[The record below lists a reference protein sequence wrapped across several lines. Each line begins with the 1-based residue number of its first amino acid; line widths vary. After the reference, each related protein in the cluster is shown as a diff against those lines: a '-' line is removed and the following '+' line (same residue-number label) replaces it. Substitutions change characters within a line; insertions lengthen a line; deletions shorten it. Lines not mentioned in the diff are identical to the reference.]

1 MTVPVRS
8 PFAGWAGHK
17 MKGEFPV
24 AIRNIRVEGDDVLR
38 KKCKPVMEMTHR
50 LSELIDDMFDTMYE
64 AEGVGLAAP
73 QVGIPIRVVV
83 IDVGD
88 GLIEMVN
95 PVIRYKEGEQ
105 LGAEGCLSVPGI
117 FGDVKRAEVVKVE
130 FTDRKNKRKVL
141 TGSGL
146 LARCIQH
153 ELDHLEGRLFIDIAE
168 SLRREED

>member
-1 MTVPVRS
+1 MASLEIKKAGNPVL
-8 PFAGWAGHK
+8 K
-17 MKGEFPV
+17 E
-24 AIRNIRVEGDDVLR
+24 I
-38 KKCKPVMEMTHR
+38 CKPVDR
-50 LSELIDDMFDTMYE
+50 VDSKLRKLLDDMADTLYD
-64 AEGVGLAAP
+64 ANGVGLAAP

-88 GLIEMVN
+88 GQIEMVN

>member
-1 MTVPVRS
+1 M
-8 PFAGWAGHK
+8 
-17 MKGEFPV
+17 
-24 AIRNIRVEGDDVLR
+24 AIRNLRYEGDEIL
-38 KKCKPVMEMTHR
+38 KKKSREVEVIDEKLQT
-50 LSELIDDMFDTMYE
+50 LIDDMIETMHKYN
-64 AEGVGLAAP
+64 GVGLAAP

>member
-1 MTVPVRS
+1 MASLEIKKAGNPVL
-8 PFAGWAGHK
+8 K
-17 MKGEFPV
+17 E
-24 AIRNIRVEGDDVLR
+24 I
-38 KKCKPVMEMTHR
+38 CKPVDR
-50 LSELIDDMFDTMYE
+50 VDSKLRKLLDDMADTLYD
-64 AEGVGLAAP
+64 ANGVGLAAP

-168 SLRREED
+168 SLRREGD

>member
-1 MTVPVRS
+1 MASLEIKKAGNPVL
-8 PFAGWAGHK
+8 K
-17 MKGEFPV
+17 E
-24 AIRNIRVEGDDVLR
+24 I
-38 KKCKPVMEMTHR
+38 CKPVDR
-50 LSELIDDMFDTMYE
+50 VDSKLRKLLDDMADTLYD
-64 AEGVGLAAP
+64 ANGVGLAAP
-73 QVGIPIRVVV
+73 QIGIPIRVVV

>member
-1 MTVPVRS
+1 MASLEIKKAGNPVL
-8 PFAGWAGHK
+8 K
-17 MKGEFPV
+17 E
-24 AIRNIRVEGDDVLR
+24 I
-38 KKCKPVMEMTHR
+38 CKPVDR
-50 LSELIDDMFDTMYE
+50 VDSKLRKLLDDMADTLYD
-64 AEGVGLAAP
+64 ANGVGLAAP

-153 ELDHLEGRLFIDIAE
+153 ELGHLEGRLFIDIAE

>member
-1 MTVPVRS
+1 MASLEIKKAGNPVL
-8 PFAGWAGHK
+8 K
-17 MKGEFPV
+17 E
-24 AIRNIRVEGDDVLR
+24 I
-38 KKCKPVMEMTHR
+38 CKPVDR
-50 LSELIDDMFDTMYE
+50 VDSKLRKLLDDMADTLYD
-64 AEGVGLAAP
+64 ANGVGLAAP

-153 ELDHLEGRLFIDIAE
+153 ELDHLDGKLFIDIAE

>member
-1 MTVPVRS
+1 MASLEIKKAGNPVL
-8 PFAGWAGHK
+8 K
-17 MKGEFPV
+17 E
-24 AIRNIRVEGDDVLR
+24 I
-38 KKCKPVMEMTHR
+38 CKPVDR
-50 LSELIDDMFDTMYE
+50 VDSKLRKLLDDMADTLYD
-64 AEGVGLAAP
+64 ANGVGLAAP

-168 SLRREED
+168 SLRRDED

>member
-1 MTVPVRS
+1 MASLEIKKAGNPVL
-8 PFAGWAGHK
+8 K
-17 MKGEFPV
+17 E
-24 AIRNIRVEGDDVLR
+24 I
-38 KKCKPVMEMTHR
+38 CKPVDRVDSKLRKLLDNMA
-50 LSELIDDMFDTMYE
+50 DTLYD
-64 AEGVGLAAP
+64 ANGVGLAAP

>member
-1 MTVPVRS
+1 MASLEIKKAGNPVL
-8 PFAGWAGHK
+8 K
-17 MKGEFPV
+17 E
-24 AIRNIRVEGDDVLR
+24 I
-38 KKCKPVMEMTHR
+38 CKPVDRVDSTLR
-50 LSELIDDMFDTMYE
+50 KLLDDMADTLYD
-64 AEGVGLAAP
+64 ANGVGLAAP

>member
-1 MTVPVRS
+1 MASLEIKKAGNPVL
-8 PFAGWAGHK
+8 K
-17 MKGEFPV
+17 E
-24 AIRNIRVEGDDVLR
+24 I
-38 KKCKPVMEMTHR
+38 CKPVDR
-50 LSELIDDMFDTMYE
+50 VDSKLRKLLDDMADTLYD
-64 AEGVGLAAP
+64 ANGVGLAAP

-95 PVIRYKEGEQ
+95 PVIKYREGEQ

>member
-1 MTVPVRS
+1 M
-8 PFAGWAGHK
+8 
-17 MKGEFPV
+17 
-24 AIRNIRVEGDDVLR
+24 AIRTIRLQGDPVLTKVCRPITEVTERIRILAEDMVE
-38 KKCKPVMEMTHR
+38 
-50 LSELIDDMFDTMYE
+50 TMYE
-64 AEGVGLAAP
+64 ANGVGLAAP
-73 QVGIPIRVVV
+73 QVGILKRMVV

-95 PVIRYKEGEQ
+95 PVIRYEEGEQ

-130 FTDRKNKRKVL
+130 FTDRKNKRKVR

>member
-1 MTVPVRS
+1 MASLEIKKAGNPVL
-8 PFAGWAGHK
+8 K
-17 MKGEFPV
+17 E
-24 AIRNIRVEGDDVLR
+24 I
-38 KKCKPVMEMTHR
+38 CKPVDR
-50 LSELIDDMFDTMYE
+50 VDSKLRKLLDDMADTLYD
-64 AEGVGLAAP
+64 ANGVGLAAP

-95 PVIRYKEGEQ
+95 PVIKYREGEQ

-153 ELDHLEGRLFIDIAE
+153 ELDHLEGRLFIDSAE

>member
-1 MTVPVRS
+1 MASLEIKKAGNPVL
-8 PFAGWAGHK
+8 K
-17 MKGEFPV
+17 E
-24 AIRNIRVEGDDVLR
+24 I
-38 KKCKPVMEMTHR
+38 CKPVDR
-50 LSELIDDMFDTMYE
+50 VDSKLRKLLDDMADTLYD
-64 AEGVGLAAP
+64 ANGVGLAAP

-105 LGAEGCLSVPGI
+105 LGAAGCLSVPGI

-153 ELDHLEGRLFIDIAE
+153 ELGHLEGRLFIDIAE

>member
-1 MTVPVRS
+1 MASLEIKKAGNPVL
-8 PFAGWAGHK
+8 K
-17 MKGEFPV
+17 E
-24 AIRNIRVEGDDVLR
+24 I
-38 KKCKPVMEMTHR
+38 CKPVDR
-50 LSELIDDMFDTMYE
+50 VDSKLRKLLDDMADTLYD
-64 AEGVGLAAP
+64 ANGVGLAAP

-153 ELDHLEGRLFIDIAE
+153 ELDHQEGRLFIENAE
-168 SLRREED
+168 SLRPEEDSHKRGL

>member
-1 MTVPVRS
+1 MASLEIKKAGNPVL
-8 PFAGWAGHK
+8 K
-17 MKGEFPV
+17 E
-24 AIRNIRVEGDDVLR
+24 I
-38 KKCKPVMEMTHR
+38 CKPVDR
-50 LSELIDDMFDTMYE
+50 VDSKLRKLLDDMADTLYD
-64 AEGVGLAAP
+64 ANGVGLAAP

-95 PVIRYKEGEQ
+95 PVIRYKEGKQ

-117 FGDVKRAEVVKVE
+117 FGDVKRAEVVTVE

>member
-1 MTVPVRS
+1 M
-8 PFAGWAGHK
+8 
-17 MKGEFPV
+17 
-24 AIRNIRVEGDDVLR
+24 
-38 KKCKPVMEMTHR
+38 
-50 LSELIDDMFDTMYE
+50 
-64 AEGVGLAAP
+64 
-73 QVGIPIRVVV
+73 
-83 IDVGD
+83 GD

>member
-1 MTVPVRS
+1 MASLEIKKAGDPVL
-8 PFAGWAGHK
+8 K
-17 MKGEFPV
+17 E
-24 AIRNIRVEGDDVLR
+24 I
-38 KKCKPVMEMTHR
+38 CKPVDR
-50 LSELIDDMFDTMYE
+50 VDSKLRKLLDDMADTLYD
-64 AEGVGLAAP
+64 ANGVGLAAP

>member
-1 MTVPVRS
+1 MASLEIKKAGNPVL
-8 PFAGWAGHK
+8 K
-17 MKGEFPV
+17 EICNPV
-24 AIRNIRVEGDDVLR
+24 DRVDSKLR
-38 KKCKPVMEMTHR
+38 K
-50 LSELIDDMFDTMYE
+50 LLDDMADTLYD
-64 AEGVGLAAP
+64 ANGVGLAAP
-73 QVGIPIRVVV
+73 QIGIPIRVVV

-153 ELDHLEGRLFIDIAE
+153 ELGHLEGRLFIDIAE

>member
-1 MTVPVRS
+1 MASLEIKKAGDPVL
-8 PFAGWAGHK
+8 K
-17 MKGEFPV
+17 E
-24 AIRNIRVEGDDVLR
+24 I
-38 KKCKPVMEMTHR
+38 CKPVDR
-50 LSELIDDMFDTMYE
+50 VDSKLRKLLDDMADTLYD
-64 AEGVGLAAP
+64 ANGVGLAAP

-95 PVIRYKEGEQ
+95 PVIKYREGEQ

>member
-1 MTVPVRS
+1 MAS
-8 PFAGWAGHK
+8 LEIKKAGNPLLK
-17 MKGEFPV
+17 E
-24 AIRNIRVEGDDVLR
+24 I
-38 KKCKPVMEMTHR
+38 CKPVDR
-50 LSELIDDMFDTMYE
+50 VDSKLRKLLDDMADTLYD
-64 AEGVGLAAP
+64 ANGVGLAAP

>member
-1 MTVPVRS
+1 MASLEIKKAGNPVL
-8 PFAGWAGHK
+8 K
-17 MKGEFPV
+17 E
-24 AIRNIRVEGDDVLR
+24 I
-38 KKCKPVMEMTHR
+38 CKPVDR
-50 LSELIDDMFDTMYE
+50 VDSKLRKLLDDMADTLYD
-64 AEGVGLAAP
+64 ANGVGLAAP

-168 SLRREED
+168 RLRREED

>member
-1 MTVPVRS
+1 MASLEIKKAGNPVL
-8 PFAGWAGHK
+8 K
-17 MKGEFPV
+17 E
-24 AIRNIRVEGDDVLR
+24 I
-38 KKCKPVMEMTHR
+38 CKPVDR
-50 LSELIDDMFDTMYE
+50 VDSKLRKLLDDMADTLYD
-64 AEGVGLAAP
+64 ANGVGLAAP

>member
-1 MTVPVRS
+1 MASLEIKKAGDPVL
-8 PFAGWAGHK
+8 K
-17 MKGEFPV
+17 E
-24 AIRNIRVEGDDVLR
+24 I
-38 KKCKPVMEMTHR
+38 CKPVDR
-50 LSELIDDMFDTMYE
+50 VDSKLRKLLDDMADTLYD
-64 AEGVGLAAP
+64 ANGVGLAAP

-95 PVIRYKEGEQ
+95 PVIKYREGEQ

-168 SLRREED
+168 SLRRDED